1 MKKKRRIYQPRIVGS
16 GQVMVPADL
25 KRLHKQLLD
34 FEHIDFISDEMRAVV
49 EEEWPEFVHKLP
61 PKAPKG

>member
-49 EEEWPEFVHKLP
+49 EEE
-61 PKAPKG
+61 